1 MKKENSDNSSPV
13 KRKRTSP
20 PPMTDE
26 GRENE
31 MIYLAEQLAEKQLR
45 EGTASSQVI
54 VHYLKLGSS
63 KEKLEKAKLEKEVK
77 LVTAKTES
85 LESQKKSEE
94 MYAKAIKAMQ
104 EYSGK
109 DNEFYEGDPL

>member
-1 MKKENSDNSSPV
+1 MKKNNSENSSPDR
-13 KRKRTSP
+13 KKRTSP
-20 PPMTDE
+20 PPITSE
-26 GRENE
+26 AKENE

-63 KEKLEKAKLEKEVK
+63 KEKLERAKLEEEVK

-85 LESQKKSEE
+85 LESQKKTEE
-94 MYAKAIKAMQ
+94 MYTKAIQAMR

-109 DNEFYEGDPL
+109 DGEYLEYDL

>member
-109 DNEFYEGDPL
+109 DNEFY

>member
-1 MKKENSDNSSPV
+1 
-13 KRKRTSP
+13 
-20 PPMTDE
+20 MTDE

>member
-1 MKKENSDNSSPV
+1 MKKNNSENSK
-13 KRKRTSP
+13 KRRKKRTSP
-20 PPMTDE
+20 PPMTPE
-26 GRENE
+26 AKENE

-63 KEKLEKAKLEKEVK
+63 KEKLERAKLEEEVK

-85 LESQKKSEE
+85 IESQKKSEE
-94 MYAKAIKAMQ
+94 LYDKAIKAMQ
-104 EYSGK
+104 RYNGK
-109 DNEFYEGDPL
+109 SDDTYEGE